1 VKAIAVEAKT
11 RFFKFSSKRV
21 SRLRECNEKRILKNF
36 FFHVIPACGSA
47 GYMKRD
53 ELELTEAQRKR
64 VEGALDTV
72 PFAKLLGIQVEEVV
86 EGRSV
91 LTMPVRPDLK
101 QNHGVVHGGA
111 IASLI
116 DSAMA
121 FAIIPLLAEKER
133 TTTVDL
139 TIHYLR
145 PLTEGVAK
153 STARVVRAGR
163 RVITVS
169 AEVVDHKEQLVATA
183 VSTYLRLTPDA
194 N

>member
-1 VKAIAVEAKT
+1 MTTAQ
-11 RFFKFSSKRV
+11 
-21 SRLRECNEKRILKNF
+21 
-36 FFHVIPACGSA
+36 
-47 GYMKRD
+47 
-53 ELELTEAQRKR
+53 LTDAQRER
-64 VEGALDTV
+64 VERALDTV
-72 PFAKLLGIQVEEVV
+72 PFARLLGIQLDTVLP
-86 EGRSV
+86 GHSV
-91 LTMPVRPDLK
+91 LSLPVRDDHK

-116 DSAMA
+116 DSSMA
-121 FAIIPLLAEKER
+121 FAIIPLLAENER

-163 RVITVS
+163 RVIVVK
-169 AEVVDHKEQLVATA
+169 AEVLDHNERIVATA

-194 N
+194 D